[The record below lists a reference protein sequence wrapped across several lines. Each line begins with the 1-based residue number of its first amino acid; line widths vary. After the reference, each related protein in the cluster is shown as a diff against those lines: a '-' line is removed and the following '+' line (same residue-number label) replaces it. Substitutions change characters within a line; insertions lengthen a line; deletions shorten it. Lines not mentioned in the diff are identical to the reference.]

1 MFVMLLPTILPM
13 ARPELPLAQ
22 ENTLMIN
29 SGREVPKATMVKP
42 MIKGDIFALIPMLV
56 APSTSQLAPKIK
68 ATKPTINN
76 KICKTISLAISLYP
90 YLLSFIFYL
99 A

>member
-1 MFVMLLPTILPM
+1 MILLPTMLPM

-22 ENTLMIN
+22 EKMLMIS

-42 MIKGDIFALIPMLV
+42 MIKGESLARMPTLV
-56 APSTSQLAPKIK
+56 APSTSQLAPRIS

-76 KICKTISLAISLYP
+76 NIGIPI
-90 YLLSFIFYL
+90 
-99 A
+99 